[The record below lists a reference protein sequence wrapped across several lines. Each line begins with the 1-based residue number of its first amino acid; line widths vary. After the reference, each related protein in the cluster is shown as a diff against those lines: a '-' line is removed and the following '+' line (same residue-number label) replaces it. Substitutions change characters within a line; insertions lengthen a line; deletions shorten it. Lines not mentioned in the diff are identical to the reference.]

1 MQSRKDVCF
10 LRAFVPKMTA
20 TEHHQANVIFIDVD
34 RKKTR
39 PQVTPRRILKLL
51 GDTITDVVRKM
62 DPSMIRTCE
71 LGR

>member
-51 GDTITDVVRKM
+51 GDTITKM